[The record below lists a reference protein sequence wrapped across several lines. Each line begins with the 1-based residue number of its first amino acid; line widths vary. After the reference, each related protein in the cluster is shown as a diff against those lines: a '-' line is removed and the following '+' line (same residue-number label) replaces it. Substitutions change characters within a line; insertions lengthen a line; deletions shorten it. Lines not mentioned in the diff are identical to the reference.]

1 MVQRTGAKPVQV
13 DASILQTQRTLGTLM
28 NVDVI
33 KDLNLQTILVIKEHL
48 ITPVINVK
56 RECIKTKK
64 QLQRIVARNPLA
76 ASRIEKEQLVHC
88 VLEVAFLIPIRIKYS
103 VRNMAVLIFSAP
115 AEVELLVSTLKVVV
129 RMECTSAMISVL

>member
-1 MVQRTGAKPVQV
+1 MVQRAGAKPVQV

-33 KDLNLQTILVIKEHL
+33 KDLNQQKMDIKEHL